1 MTLAVR
7 VRGTLLLLVCSALSL
22 SACHRDTEPA
32 AELHTPRQEHAAVV
46 TGGGRVVVVGGTGDL
61 GRALDAPFE
70 VYDPTG
76 RVWSEGTWPGGPRT
90 GHALAPV
97 GQDDVLVTG
106 GGESGAVSSDAWLID
121 AVALTAQATAPMSH
135 ARARHA
141 ATVLDDGRVFVS
153 GGVDAQGRAQASAEV
168 WDPATGVW
176 TEVAPMPEARAGHA
190 AVALLDGR
198 VLVFGGEGTDTLLAE
213 AALWTPTT
221 DAWSRAARMPRERVD
236 FAALRLDDGA
246 VLVAGGRSTQG
257 WLQSAVLY
265 RPSRDAWVDAG
276 RAVEMG
282 AGSSLVDSEGGVL
295 WIGGAQPV
303 SAQYDIGFDAIYRWD
318 GDETWAQVGR
328 VRDTRARASASTLPD
343 GRAILVGGAT
353 TRGRALSVC
362 EVLDGT
368 SLVAQ
373 DDQQR

>member
-1 MTLAVR
+1 MTHAVR

-22 SACHRDTEPA
+22 SACRRDTEPA
-32 AELHTPRQEHAAVV
+32 AELHTPRQEHVAVV

-61 GRALDAPFE
+61 GHVLDAPFE

-76 RVWSEGTWPGGPRT
+76 RVWAEGTWPGGPRT
-90 GHALAPV
+90 SHALAPI
-97 GQDDVLVTG
+97 GEDGVLVTG
-106 GGESGAVSSDAWLID
+106 GGEAGAASADAWLID
-121 AVALTAQATAPMSH
+121 AMALTAQATAPMSH
-135 ARARHA
+135 ARSRHA
-141 ATVLDDGRVFVS
+141 ATALDDGRVLVT
-153 GGVDAQGRAQASAEV
+153 GGVDAAGRAQASAEI
-168 WDPATGVW
+168 WDAATGVW

-190 AVALLDGR
+190 AIALLDGR
-198 VLVFGGEGTDTLLAE
+198 VLVFGGDGTDTMLAE

-221 DAWSRAARMPRERVD
+221 DSWARAARMPRERVD
-236 FAALRLDDGA
+236 FAAVRLDDGA
-246 VLVAGGRSTQG
+246 VLVAGGRSAQG

-282 AGSSLVDSEGGVL
+282 AGSSLVDSAGGVL

-318 GDETWAQVGR
+318 GDETWAHVGR
-328 VRDTRARASASTLPD
+328 VHDTRARATASTLPD

-373 DDQQR
+373 DDGQP